1 MGVCVGKKGK
11 IILLNSDKNEQIENG
26 NDINIRI
33 IKLYEK
39 NSIESSSHN
48 NELKKS
54 VPSFN
59 STEFSEINIDDYDSD
74 INNNNNTFKEI
85 LDIFNVQKD

>member
-1 MGVCVGKKGK
+1 MKRT
-11 IILLNSDKNEQIENG
+11 LP
-26 NDINIRI
+26 
-33 IKLYEK
+33 
-39 NSIESSSHN
+39 SSHN
-48 NELKKS
+48 NDLKKS

-59 STEFSEINIDDYDSD
+59 STEFSEINNDDYDSD

>member
-1 MGVCVGKKGK
+1 MGICVGKKGK
-11 IILLNSDKNEQIENG
+11 IILLNSDKNEQNE

-39 NSIESSSHN
+39 NTTESSSHN
-48 NELKKS
+48 NDLKKS

-59 STEFSEINIDDYDSD
+59 STEFSEINNDDYDSD